1 MLTRVALFSFVRP
14 SQNAHDI
21 ESEDDRSRHRNMVSA
36 VIQWLIVG
44 KRLINTEATQGP
56 VTSVQQ
62 SNKHRKLQ
70 LAEESTHAKQKED
83 FDKISSRVMDVLLAD
98 KECSEIRLLSAV
110 ADVKEELV
118 PDYLVQVVSLDPP
131 GP

>member
-44 KRLINTEATQGP
+44 KRLINTETTQGP